1 MLQRDE
7 GVQTNFSVEVDLTV
21 VGIFMGVSGLSAH
34 IETKTYAEGG
44 VNGYEHILPGPIK
57 YGNITLEM
65 GIVNGNELWHWFQGI
80 ATVGPTPIMRRNISI
95 VLRQGNGNSPL
106 GGEVK
111 RWNLLW
117 AYPVKWTGPDLKA
130 GVQEVAVQSLE
141 IAHQGIFS
149 IV

>member
-21 VGIFMGVSGLSAH
+21 VGIFMGVSGLSAT
-34 IETKTYAEGG
+34 IETRTYAEGG
-44 VNGYEHILPGPIK
+44 VNGYEHTLPGPIR
-57 YGNITLEM
+57 YGNITLTM
-65 GIVNGNELWHWFQGI
+65 GIVNGNELWSWFQGI
-80 ATVGPTPIMRRNISI
+80 ATVGPTPLMRRNISI
-95 VLRQGNGNSPL
+95 VLRQGNSNSPF

-117 AYPVKWTGPDLKA
+117 AYPVAWTGPDLNA
-130 GVQEVAVQSLE
+130 GTQEVAVQTLE
-141 IAHQGIFS
+141 LAHQGIFS